1 MRHLKKL
8 LVEKFIAIG
17 VERGIAPK
25 LAQETIQALIAS
37 EVVSN
42 EKANAWEQ
50 DAQVYE
56 WRAHKVPL
64 ADITRCYLISR
75 SAVFNAVRRHGKR
88 RRAVLRGE
96 RE

>member
-1 MRHLKKL
+1 MLSG
-8 LVEKFIAIG
+8 IAI
-17 VERGIAPK
+17 
-25 LAQETIQALIAS
+25 
-37 EVVSN
+37 VSS